1 MPAPTHILTKNFL
14 PLTRSYF
21 DREVLP
27 CLQATQESIQPTIKR
42 YSIAGKNIC
51 IYFYGE
57 KIAHVFSLA
66 LAHQQEATSPHND
79 LTIHTWDSMPTKKVI
94 TAPWDDIEFKK
105 DQAHTDPAFFG
116 VYVGGEESLNF
127 YSPETKTGYFW
138 THDASRVPDWSLGA
152 PFRTILH
159 WFFTEQNVHLIHGA
173 VVGHDDTSVLLTARS
188 GSGKSTTSLA
198 CLLSGMEYLADDYVA
213 ITTSTTNKSPIA
225 HSLYQTAKMTRE
237 GTKIFPELEN
247 IIWHKKYG
255 EGEKAV
261 VFLSEHFPNQVKNF
275 SPLSAIFIPRI
286 IGGETTIIPASKIEA
301 MLAIAPT
308 TLLQLP
314 LAETNKVGAFRDILE
329 EIPCYFINLG
339 SDIRAIPEVIKNFIT
354 ETNLEK

>member
-14 PLTRSYF
+14 ALTRSYF

-27 CLQATQESIQPTIKR
+27 TLHETQGKTKPIIKR

-66 LAHQQEATSPHND
+66 LAHQQEAASPHDD
-79 LTIHTWDSMPTKKVI
+79 LTIHTWDSMQTGKII
-94 TAPWDDIEFKK
+94 TAPWDDSEFRK
-105 DQAHTDPAFFG
+105 DQAHTDPDFFG

-127 YSPETKTGYFW
+127 YDPETKTGYFW

-152 PFRTILH
+152 PFRTIFH
-159 WFFTEQNVHLIHGA
+159 WFFTERNVHLIHGA
-173 VVGHDDTSVLLTARS
+173 VVGRNNTSVLLTARS

-198 CLLSGMEYLADDYVA
+198 CLLSGMDYLADDYVA
-213 ITTSTTNKSPIA
+213 ITTDNAEQMPVA

-237 GTKIFPELEN
+237 GTNIFPELAD
-247 IIWHKKYG
+247 IIWNKGYG

-261 VFLSEHFPNQVKNF
+261 VFLSEHFPGQVKNI
-275 SPLSAIFIPRI
+275 SSLSAIFIPRI
-286 IGGETTIIPASKIEA
+286 VGGETTIVPASRIEA

-314 LAETNKVGAFRDILE
+314 LAETSKVGAFRDILE
-329 EIPCYFINLG
+329 KIPCYFINLG
-339 SDIRAIPEVIKNFIT
+339 SDIRAIPDVIKDFMEN
-354 ETNLEK
+354 K